1 MILASLKGLTMDELI
16 KLLDRNLNYIRHEI
30 KDDYFYIYVES
41 NRDSF
46 ECPQCGCSSTQVH
59 SRYERSFQD
68 LPIQGF
74 KVMIVLSNRKFFC
87 KNPECSY
94 KTFIE
99 SFSFIKHKAKKT
111 IRLEDEIV
119 RLSTN
124 VSSVTA
130 SKILKNQIANVG
142 KSTICNL
149 LKKRN
154 T

>member
-1 MILASLKGLTMDELI
+1 MLVLANLKGLTMDELI
-16 KLLDRNLNYIRHEI
+16 KLLDKNLDYIRHEI
-30 KDDYFYIYVES
+30 RDDFMYIFVES

-46 ECPQCGCSSTQVH
+46 ECPHCGCSSSKVH

-74 KVMIVLSNRKFFC
+74 KVMIVLSHKKFFC
-87 KNPECSY
+87 KNPECSHT
-94 KTFIE
+94 TFIE
-99 SFSFIKHKAKKT
+99 TFSFIKHKAKKT

-124 VSSVTA
+124 VSSVAA
-130 SKILKNQIANVG
+130 SKILKKQIANVG

-149 LKKRN
+149 
-154 T
+154 